1 MKDSSWT
8 TDWRIFASSIR
19 LVSGPRS
26 RAIEKLCQPAYIFFS
41 SFFFS
46 SRRCS
51 RESAIAGLEKLR
63 QMHPKTGQMR
73 FEIQIHGRRIK
84 ITGYPPE
91 RPNTFLIL
99 LSLLCRFLLFFFL
112 LFFSLLARPSRFSSN
127 VKMSKMI
134 VSVDL
139 NQLLRAR
146 NIISKRYFIIS
157 FSSPVSKT
165 GWEKDFTFYRY
176 FFVQMFR
183 GALRWLVIY
192 IILLIVR
199 AIRNYIDKK

>member
-99 LSLLCRFLLFFFL
+99 LSLLCRFLLFFFS
-112 LFFSLLARPSRFSSN
+112 FFSLFSLARHVSAATWKW
-127 VKMSKMI
+127 VKWSCPWI
-134 VSVDL
+134 WT
-139 NQLLRAR
+139 
-146 NIISKRYFIIS
+146 S
-157 FSSPVSKT
+157 FFAL
-165 GWEKDFTFYRY
+165 EIL
-176 FFVQMFR
+176 FR
-183 GALRWLVIY
+183 SD
-192 IILLIVR
+192 IL
-199 AIRNYIDKK
+199 